1 MSAVIY
7 LFLVVVKSSKCFVNA
22 SMDRSI
28 QSSFPQSN
36 YECTVHPF
44 TFTYTLCT
52 YHLTMDIEEEIDSIL
67 YIAREVSGAQID
79 TLVVVS
85 TCQSLTRITQFTRFL
100 R

>member
-1 MSAVIY
+1 
-7 LFLVVVKSSKCFVNA
+7 
-22 SMDRSI
+22 
-28 QSSFPQSN
+28 
-36 YECTVHPF
+36 
-44 TFTYTLCT
+44 
-52 YHLTMDIEEEIDSIL
+52 MDIEEEIDSIL